1 MNAVVI
7 LEGIADL
14 IVKVLLLIIFLPKT
28 LYKIISDPRWVP
40 NYIRE
45 KVAKKGTYSD
55 YVSPIFLYILTG
67 LAPYLFVP
75 VEVLSEFTDGNDGS
89 ITKMVQD
96 PDTLIRAAT
105 FFCIPLLFA
114 FSTELFRSADFSRK
128 SIERNLLVQ
137 CYYFA
142 PLVLVVQIRW
152 VFEYKSYSLAGY
164 DMELL
169 IMPLLMLI
177 GFWLLAVEIKYLLKE
192 LRQSKRKVALVLALS
207 TLLIFAATD
216 SIGIKVAE
224 RFGISGVSLERADA
238 LILLLVTTVLYI
250 MAFAKLFLDWRKRKK
265 AEQGK
270 PVSTPSEQD

>member
-45 KVAKKGTYSD
+45 KVTKKGAYSD

-114 FSTELFRSADFSRK
+114 FSTELFRSAEFSRK
-128 SIERNLLVQ
+128 AIERNLLVQ
-137 CYYFA
+137 CYYFS
-142 PLVLVVQIRW
+142 PLVLVAQIRW
-152 VFEYKSYSLAGY
+152 VFEYKSYTIAGY
-164 DMELL
+164 DMEVL
-169 IMPLLMLI
+169 IMPLLMVISL
-177 GFWLLAVEIKYLLKE
+177 WLLVVEIMYLFKE
-192 LRQSKRKVALVLALS
+192 LRQRKRKVVLVLALS

-216 SIGIKVAE
+216 SVGLKIAE
-224 RFGISGVSLERADA
+224 RFGISGESLERADA
-238 LILLLVTTVLYI
+238 LILLLVTTVLYV
-250 MAFAKLFLDWRKRKK
+250 MAFARMYLDWRRSK
-265 AEQGK
+265 K
-270 PVSTPSEQD
+270 PVQPEEKNSNPEQ